1 MMQDFAGK
9 SVLITGGT
17 SGIGLAL
24 AEAFLRER
32 ANVVVCAR
40 SEQALRAF
48 QLEHPQA
55 LAIRADVTQAAAR
68 QEMLEAVAGK
78 FASLDVLVSNAGVLI
93 ERDFMK
99 EPPDAKTLAAEIDL
113 NLTAPIQLTAEALR
127 RFEKLA
133 AIVFV
138 TSGFALVSPRRSPTY
153 GAAKA
158 GLRAF
163 AKALRR
169 QGAERK
175 LCVLEVIPPT
185 VDTPSTVYRKVKK
198 VSPEVVAT
206 ATLNALISG
215 RDEALVGQARLLPTL
230 LWIAPRAVEN
240 LVAAS

>member
-1 MMQDFAGK
+1 MMQNFAGK

-24 AEAFLRER
+24 AEAFLREG
-32 ANVVVCAR
+32 ANVAVCAR

-48 QLEHPQA
+48 QLKHPQA
-55 LAIRADVTQAAAR
+55 LAIRADVTHAAAR
-68 QEMLEAVAGK
+68 QEMLDAVAGK

-93 ERDFMK
+93 ERDFIK
-99 EPPDAKTLAAEIDL
+99 EPPDAATLAAEIDL

-133 AIVFV
+133 TIVFV

-175 LCVLEVIPPT
+175 LRVLEVIPPT
-185 VDTPSTVYRKVKK
+185 VDTPATAHRKVNK
-198 VSPEVVAT
+198 V
-206 ATLNALISG
+206 
-215 RDEALVGQARLLPTL
+215 ARNSLPPKPST
-230 LWIAPRAVEN
+230 R
-240 LVAAS
+240 